1 MPLTY
6 EQIVSGLRTLKESDF
21 DLNNPAMDGPEVL
34 RRLTDAISQ
43 VPEQQRF
50 VPDLFA
56 VMERLPTS
64 ELGSPG
70 PLVHTLE
77 RMQGFYEGELINSVR
92 RSPTPLTVWMV
103 NRLLNT
109 ELTGDERSGYLALLE
124 QAAHDARATDATRKD
139 ASRFLKLHVN
149 RDM

>member
-6 EQIVSGLRTLKESDF
+6 EQIATGLRTLKESDF
-21 DLNNPAMDGPEVL
+21 DLNNQDMDGPEVL
-34 RRLTDAISQ
+34 WRLTDAISQ
-43 VPEQQRF
+43 VPEPQRL

-70 PLVHTLE
+70 PLVHALE
-77 RMQGFYEGELINSVR
+77 RMKGFYEGELVNSVR
-92 RSPTPLTVWMV
+92 RLPTALTVWMV

-109 ELTGDERSGYLALLE
+109 ELTEDDRSGYLALLE
-124 QAAHDARATDATRKD
+124 QAARDARATDATRKD

-149 RDM
+149 RDL